1 MTVTLKNVN
10 HDTLNAIKAFL
21 AFNKDVKIFEE
32 NEISEE
38 KVTIIKDIK
47 ENKKLIALDSLNS
60 WHNNYSAT
68 VFI

>member
-21 AFNKDVKIFEE
+21 AFNKDIKIFEE

-60 WHNNYSAT
+60 
-68 VFI
+68 

>member
-10 HDTLNAIKAFL
+10 NDTLNAIKAFL

-47 ENKKLIALDSLNS
+47 ENKKLIALDPLNS
-60 WHNNYSAT
+60 
-68 VFI
+68 

>member
-60 WHNNYSAT
+60 
-68 VFI
+68 

>member
-1 MTVTLKNVN
+1 MTITLKNVN

-47 ENKKLIALDSLNS
+47 ENKKLIALDPLNS
-60 WHNNYSAT
+60 
-68 VFI
+68 